1 MQVSDF
7 DFDLPPRFIA
17 QRPAAPRDQARL
29 LVVGREC
36 RDLGIADLPGLLGPG
51 DVMVFNDT
59 RVIPARLKGQREPT
73 GGLVETTLIK
83 SEGGGCWQAL
93 ARPARRLKPGDG
105 ISFAPGLTAE
115 VVAKG
120 EGGEVTLR
128 FPLTDPELKAALET
142 HGIMP
147 LPPYIKRRPGGDAR
161 DRGDY
166 QTLFAARPGA
176 VAAPTAGL
184 HFTPALRDAVEK
196 AGVQLVPVTLHV
208 GAGTF
213 LPVKADDTRDHRM
226 HAEWG
231 EITAATADAVNAAK
245 NGDGR
250 VIAVGSTV
258 LRLLEAAAGGGGR
271 LGTFAGETDI
281 FITPGYRF
289 RIVDAMLTNFHLP
302 RSTLFMLVSAFSGL
316 SRMKAAYEHAKTAG
330 YRFYS
335 YGDACWLERHQEAG
349 RGEPATGNE
358 KKQAGSGEPA
368 TGNEK
373 KQAGSGVTDRL
384 GADP

>member
-1 MQVSDF
+1 MRVSDF
-7 DFDLPPRFIA
+7 DFDLPSRFIA

-29 LVVGREC
+29 LAVGREC
-36 RDLGIADLPGLLGPG
+36 RDLGIADLPGLLRPG

-59 RVIPARLKGQREPT
+59 RVIPARLKGRREPS
-73 GGLVETTLIK
+73 GGHVETTLI
-83 SEGGGCWQAL
+83 EDRGGGCWRAL
-93 ARPARRLKPGDG
+93 ARPARRLKPGDR
-105 ISFAPGLTAE
+105 ITFAPDLAAE
-115 VVAKG
+115 VVARG

-128 FPLTDPELKAALET
+128 FPLTDQELMAALET

-147 LPPYIKRRPGGDAR
+147 LPPYIKRPSGGDAR

-196 AGVQLVPVTLHV
+196 AGVRLVPVTLHV

-213 LPVKADDTRDHRM
+213 LPVRAADTRDHPM

-231 EITAATADAVNAAK
+231 EITAATADAVNAARAAK
-245 NGDGR
+245 TGGGR
-250 VIAVGSTV
+250 VIAIGSTA
-258 LRLLEAAAGGGGR
+258 LRLLEAAAGSGGR
-271 LGTFAGETDI
+271 LGTFSGETDI

-316 SRMKAAYEHAKTAG
+316 SRMKAAYEHAKVAG

-335 YGDACWLERHQEAG
+335 YGDACFLERDL
-349 RGEPATGNE
+349 
-358 KKQAGSGEPA
+358 K
-368 TGNEK
+368 
-373 KQAGSGVTDRL
+373 
-384 GADP
+384 

>member
-1 MQVSDF
+1 MQVSNF

-17 QRPAAPRDQARL
+17 QRPVAPRDQARL
-29 LVVGREC
+29 LAVARRC
-36 RDLGIADLPGLLGPG
+36 RDLGIGDLPGLIGPG

-59 RVIPARLKGQREPT
+59 RVIPARLKGRREPA

-83 SEGGGCWQAL
+83 SGGGSCWQAL
-93 ARPARRLKPGDG
+93 AHPARRLKPGDVITFG
-105 ISFAPGLTAE
+105 PDLAAE

-128 FPLTDPELKAALET
+128 FPLTDQELMAALET

-147 LPPYIKRRPGGDAR
+147 LPPYIKRQPGSDAR
-161 DRGDY
+161 DLGDY

-213 LPVKADDTRDHRM
+213 LPVRTADTKDHQM

-245 NGDGR
+245 IGDGR

-258 LRLLEAAAGGGGR
+258 LRLLEAAAGDDGR
-271 LGTFAGETDI
+271 LGTFSGETDI

-316 SRMKAAYEHAKTAG
+316 SRMKAAYEHAKAVG

-335 YGDACWLERHQEAG
+335 YGDACWLERHQEVG
-349 RGEPATGNE
+349 MDE
-358 KKQAGSGEPA
+358 
-368 TGNEK
+368 
-373 KQAGSGVTDRL
+373 
-384 GADP
+384 